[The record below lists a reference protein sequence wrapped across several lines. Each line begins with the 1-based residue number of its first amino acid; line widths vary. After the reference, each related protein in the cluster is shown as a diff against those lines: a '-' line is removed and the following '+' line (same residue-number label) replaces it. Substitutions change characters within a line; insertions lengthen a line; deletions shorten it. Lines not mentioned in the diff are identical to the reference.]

1 MKSININQ
9 SNFPRSS
16 RLSKKGQ
23 RGVVLFVA
31 LIVLVA
37 MSLAGVSMMRAV
49 GTGTQ
54 VAGNLT
60 LHHSSVQAPEA
71 AFENALAQIVN
82 RMNTGTTRQPEEGTS
97 YSYLDIAQPI
107 EQRSWANAQNLGTDP
122 VTGNKVEVMIDRLCT
137 LVAATLADCETTFVP
152 TTNGNGNGQG
162 TTNPSYEPYRHFRII
177 ARITDPKGKVTFIE
191 HKID

>member
-23 RGVVLFVA
+23 RGVVLFIA

-37 MSLAGVSMMRAV
+37 MSLAGISMMRAV
-49 GTGTQ
+49 GAGTQ

-82 RMNTGTTRQPEEGTS
+82 RVNIGTTAQPEVGTA

-137 LVAATLADCETTFVP
+137 LISATDADCETTFVP
-152 TTNGNGNGQG
+152 GQNGNGNCNCV
-162 TTNPSYEPYRHFRII
+162 NPPPDIPYRHFRII
-177 ARITDPKGKVTFIE
+177 ARITDPKGKVTFVE
-191 HKID
+191 RKID